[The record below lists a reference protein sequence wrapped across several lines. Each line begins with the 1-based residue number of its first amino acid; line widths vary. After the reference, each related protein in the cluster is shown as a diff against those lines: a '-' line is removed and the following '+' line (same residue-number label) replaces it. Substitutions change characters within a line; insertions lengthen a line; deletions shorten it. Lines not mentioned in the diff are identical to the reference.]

1 MIDYIKGKITELTPT
16 QVVVESGGVGYISE
30 ISLQSYQ
37 GFEGKED
44 SVVYIQTQVNTRDG
58 SSIDYGFSS
67 KDERELFRLIT
78 GISGMGAASARMML
92 SSMSS
97 DEIREAILAEDVVK
111 IKSIKGL
118 GIKTAQRLILEL
130 KDKLIKG
137 EGTDAGSVLFASEK
151 NAVVE
156 EAASALQMLGFNK
169 AAINKVLQ
177 KIIKDSPDAKVEQL
191 IKTALQ
197 ML

>member
-1 MIDYIKGKITELTPT
+1 MIDYIKGKITELSPT

-37 GFEGKED
+37 EFQGKSE

-92 SSMSS
+92 SSMSAE
-97 DEIREAILAEDVVK
+97 EIREAILAEDVVR

-130 KDKLIKG
+130 KDKLVKG
-137 EGTDAGSVLFASEK
+137 EGVDSTALFANER

-156 EAASALQMLGFNK
+156 EANAALQMLGFNK

-177 KIIKDSPDAKVEQL
+177 KIVKDNPDAKVEQL
-191 IKTALQ
+191 IKMALQ
-197 ML
+197 IL

>member
-1 MIDYIKGKITELTPT
+1 MIDYIKGKITELSPT

-37 GFEGKED
+37 EFEGKSE
-44 SVVYIQTQVNTRDG
+44 STVYIQTQVNTRDG

-97 DEIREAILAEDVVK
+97 EEIREAILAEDVVR

-130 KDKLIKG
+130 KDKLVKG
-137 EGTDAGSVLFASEK
+137 EGIDSTALFVNER

-156 EAASALQMLGFNK
+156 EANAALQMLGFNK
-169 AAINKVLQ
+169 AAINKTLQ
-177 KIIKDSPDAKVEQL
+177 KIVKDNPDAKVEQL
-191 IKTALQ
+191 IKMALQ
-197 ML
+197 AL

>member
-1 MIDYIKGKITELTPT
+1 MIDYIKGKITELSPT
-16 QVVVESGGVGYISE
+16 QVIVESGGVGYISE

-37 GFEGKED
+37 EFQGKSE

-92 SSMSS
+92 SSMSAE
-97 DEIREAILAEDVVK
+97 EIREAILAEDVVR

-130 KDKLIKG
+130 KDKLVKG
-137 EGTDAGSVLFASEK
+137 EGVDSTALFANER
-151 NAVVE
+151 NAIVE
-156 EAASALQMLGFNK
+156 EANAALQMLGFNK
-169 AAINKVLQ
+169 AAINKALQ
-177 KIIKDSPDAKVEQL
+177 KIVKDNPDAKVEQL
-191 IKTALQ
+191 IKMALQ
-197 ML
+197 IL

>member
-1 MIDYIKGKITELTPT
+1 MIDYIKGKITELSPT

-37 GFEGKED
+37 EFEGKSE

-92 SSMSS
+92 SSMSAE
-97 DEIREAILAEDVVK
+97 EIREAILAEDVVR

-130 KDKLIKG
+130 KDKLVKG
-137 EGTDAGSVLFASEK
+137 EGADSTALFANER

-156 EAASALQMLGFNK
+156 EANAALQMLGFNK
-169 AAINKVLQ
+169 AAINKALQ
-177 KIIKDSPDAKVEQL
+177 KIVKDNPDAKVEQL
-191 IKTALQ
+191 IKIALQ
-197 ML
+197 TL

>member
-1 MIDYIKGKITELTPT
+1 MIDYIKGKITELSPT
-16 QVVVESGGVGYISE
+16 QVIVESGGVGYISE

-37 GFEGKED
+37 EFQGKSE
-44 SVVYIQTQVNTRDG
+44 SVIYIQTQVNTRDG

-92 SSMSS
+92 SSMSAE
-97 DEIREAILAEDVVK
+97 EIREAILAEDVVR

-130 KDKLIKG
+130 KDKLVKG
-137 EGTDAGSVLFASEK
+137 EGVDSTALFANER
-151 NAVVE
+151 NAIVE
-156 EAASALQMLGFNK
+156 EANAALQMLGFNK
-169 AAINKVLQ
+169 AAINKALQ
-177 KIIKDSPDAKVEQL
+177 KIVKDNPDAKVEQL
-191 IKTALQ
+191 IKMALQ
-197 ML
+197 IL

>member
-1 MIDYIKGKITELTPT
+1 MIDYIKGKITELSPT
-16 QVVVESGGVGYISE
+16 QVVVESGGGGYISE

-37 GFEGKED
+37 EFQGKSE

-92 SSMSS
+92 SSMSAE
-97 DEIREAILAEDVVK
+97 EIREAILAEDVVR

-130 KDKLIKG
+130 KDKLVKG
-137 EGTDAGSVLFASEK
+137 EGVDSTALFANER
-151 NAVVE
+151 NAIVE
-156 EAASALQMLGFNK
+156 EANAALQMLGFNK
-169 AAINKVLQ
+169 AAINKALQ
-177 KIIKDSPDAKVEQL
+177 KIVKDNPDAKVEQL
-191 IKTALQ
+191 IKMALQ
-197 ML
+197 IL

>member
-1 MIDYIKGKITELTPT
+1 MIDYIKGKITQLSPT
-16 QVVVESGGVGYISE
+16 QVVIESGGVGYISE

-37 GFEGKED
+37 EFEGKED

-67 KDERELFRLIT
+67 RDERELFRLIT

-97 DEIREAILAEDVVK
+97 DEIREAILAEDVVR

-137 EGTDAGSVLFASEK
+137 EGSDASSILFANER
-151 NAVVE
+151 NAVME
-156 EAASALQMLGFNK
+156 EATSALQMLGFNK
-169 AAINKVLQ
+169 AAINKALQ
-177 KIIKDSPDAKVEQL
+177 KLIKEKPDAKVEQL
-191 IKTALQ
+191 IKSALQ
-197 ML
+197 IL

>member
-1 MIDYIKGKITELTPT
+1 MIDYIKGKITELSPT

-37 GFEGKED
+37 EFQGKSE

-92 SSMSS
+92 SSMSAE
-97 DEIREAILAEDVVK
+97 EIREAILAEDVVR

-130 KDKLIKG
+130 KDKLVKG
-137 EGTDAGSVLFASEK
+137 EGVDSTALFANER
-151 NAVVE
+151 NAIVE
-156 EAASALQMLGFNK
+156 EANAALQMLGFNK
-169 AAINKVLQ
+169 AAINKALQ
-177 KIIKDSPDAKVEQL
+177 KIVKDNPDAKVEQL
-191 IKTALQ
+191 IKMALQ